1 LHDIKLL
8 LKQSN
13 NKNDNVS
20 NLLFKNIPFP
30 LKLIKNDCFD
40 VGGKINLKEFGINSV
55 ELLLIKNYDKN
66 KNYLNLIKEPLV
78 MFVYNNYLFFSLS
91 PENVGSYDIN
101 AIDDEEL
108 SFIKYK
114 FAIRDIIAILDI
126 DGNVNFYENDIISKK
141 FNLYDIKEINNEQK
155 KKMFFSMGYAYYIK
169 CIKILFLFFPNL
181 EVKVIKLIIN

>member
-1 LHDIKLL
+1 
-8 LKQSN
+8 
-13 NKNDNVS
+13 
-20 NLLFKNIPFP
+20 
-30 LKLIKNDCFD
+30 
-40 VGGKINLKEFGINSV
+40 LKEFSINAV
-55 ELLLIKNYDKN
+55 GLLLIKNYNKN

-126 DGNVNFYENDIISKK
+126 NNNQLLMRFKYNNSVNKILLK
-141 FNLYDIKEINNEQK
+141 FDNNKLFNNGKDLLVNGINNSTILEYSSITSFINK
-155 KKMFFSMGYAYYIK
+155 YLGESYKNIK
-169 CIKILFLFFPNL
+169 
-181 EVKVIKLIIN
+181 